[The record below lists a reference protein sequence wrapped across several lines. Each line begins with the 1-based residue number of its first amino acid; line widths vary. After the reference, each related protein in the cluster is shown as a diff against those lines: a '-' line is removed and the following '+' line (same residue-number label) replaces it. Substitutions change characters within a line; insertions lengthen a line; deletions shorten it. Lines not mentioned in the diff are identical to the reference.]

1 MTGVTMQD
9 LNIVHDKNPL
19 LPLAALMLAGAV
31 AQPALAQSSAGKDLG
46 TVLIQ
51 DKRYDSDSK
60 GVLRVRETEIGKGRQ
75 ALRDIPQ
82 TVTVMTERLM
92 SDRNLD
98 DFREV
103 LKTTAG
109 VTFQAGETGEEDV
122 RLRGFSL
129 GQAGDI
135 YVDGM
140 RDAPLIERDT
150 FNQDRV
156 EVLKGSASMLFGKG
170 STGGVVN
177 QVNKAPKLLEEHELS
192 LTVGSGNQRRL
203 TGDFNWVTGED
214 AALRLN
220 VMTHQADNW
229 GAKVDK
235 KGIAPTLRWGI
246 GERDEYSVG
255 LYHLETD
262 GRPLYNHPWF
272 IRNGTIVAT
281 LSAKNYYGLASDDLR
296 TESTYGTFSHVH
308 RFDADSQVK
317 TQLRQGHYE
326 RDLWASA
333 IAFVN
338 PISSLADITAST
350 ALKRTPKGRVGQSDL
365 TQLQSDYSG
374 KLQAWGHTHQLI
386 TGVDAYREDA
396 RRNQSFAGIA
406 SGLDTTVGTP
416 NDGAWRA
423 DTRGT
428 PAMNRFRAQ
437 GLGVYAQDTVELVP
451 HIKWVAGLRFDHFA
465 GDYRDPS
472 GNRFEMSKNLWSPR
486 TGVLYQ
492 PDDISSYYASAGSSY
507 NTSGDTYQY
516 ALGTFAAGGT
526 NAKLANTPPEKSRNF
541 ELGGKWDILSKKAS
555 LGVALFRS
563 EKYNERNT
571 DPDVAAT
578 QMLLSGKRH
587 ASGMEFNLAG
597 RLSPKWEM
605 FYNHTWI
612 PNASIDESNI
622 TTGNAQRMGDRPAL
636 TPKHSASLWT
646 SYLLTSQWRVGGGL
660 NHRGAQS
667 PEGNRNVVA
676 PAFTT
681 LDAMAE
687 YSFSD
692 ATTLKF
698 NVNNLSNKLYADTLY
713 RGFYGPGAPRTLQVS
728 LKSLF

>member
-1 MTGVTMQD
+1 MT
-9 LNIVHDKNPL
+9 DKTPLTATKPL
-19 LPLAALMLAGAV
+19 LPLAALMLASTISPPAN
-31 AQPALAQSSAGKDLG
+31 AQTVPDKDMG
-46 TVLIQ
+46 TVLIK
-51 DKRYDSDSK
+51 DKRVEDAKS
-60 GVLRVRETEIGKGRQ
+60 VLRVRETEIGKGRQ

-82 TVTVMTERLM
+82 TVTVMTERLIN
-92 SDRNLD
+92 DRNLD
-98 DFREV
+98 DFRAV

-135 YVDGM
+135 YVDGL

-177 QVNKAPKLLEEHELS
+177 QVNKAPHLLQEHELN
-192 LTVGSGNQRRL
+192 LTLGSGNQRRL

-220 VMTHQADNW
+220 AMTHQADNW

-246 GERDEYSVG
+246 GHRDEFSVG
-255 LYHLETD
+255 LYHLQTD

-272 IRNGTIVAT
+272 LQNGVIVPT
-281 LSAKNYYGLASDDLR
+281 LPAQNYYGLASDHLR
-296 TESTYGTFSHVH
+296 TQSTYGTLSHVH
-308 RFDADSQVK
+308 RVDADSQIK
-317 TQLRQGHYE
+317 TQLRHGHYE

-338 PISSLADITAST
+338 PISSLADISAST
-350 ALKRTPKGRVGQSDL
+350 ALKRTPKGRTGQSDL
-365 TQLQSDYSG
+365 TQLQSDYAG
-374 KLQAWGHTHQLI
+374 KWQALGRTHQVLA
-386 TGVDAYREDA
+386 GLDAYKENA
-396 RRNQSFAGIA
+396 LRNQNFAGTA
-406 SGLDTTVGTP
+406 SGLNTTVGSP

-423 DTRGT
+423 DTRGE
-428 PAMNRFRAQ
+428 PAMTRFKAQ
-437 GLGVYAQDTVELVP
+437 GLGVYAQDTVELAA
-451 HIKWVAGLRFDHFA
+451 HIKWVAGLRFDHFSA
-465 GDYRDPS
+465 DYRDPS
-472 GNRFEMSKNLWSPR
+472 DQRFQMSENLWSPR
-486 TGVLYQ
+486 TGLLYQ
-492 PDDISSYYASAGSSY
+492 PNDTSSYYASAGSSY

-516 ALGTFAAGGT
+516 ALGSFAAGSA
-526 NAKLANTPPEKSRNF
+526 NAKTANTPPEKSRNF
-541 ELGGKWDILSKKAS
+541 ELGGKWEVFEKKAS
-555 LGVALFRS
+555 LAVAVFHT

-597 RLSPKWEM
+597 RITPKWEV
-605 FYNHTWI
+605 FYNQTWM
-612 PNASIDESNI
+612 PNARIDESNT
-622 TTGNAQRMGDRPAL
+622 TTGNAQRLGDRPAL

-646 SYLLTSQWRVGGGL
+646 SYLLTSQWRVAAGV
-660 NHRGAQS
+660 NHRGEQS

-676 PAFTT
+676 AAFTT

-687 YSFSD
+687 YNFSD
-692 ATTLKF
+692 ATALKF
-698 NVNNLSNKLYADTLY
+698 NVNNLTNQLYADTLY
-713 RGFYGPGAPRTLQVS
+713 RGFYGPGAPRTVQVS
-728 LKSLF
+728 LKTRF